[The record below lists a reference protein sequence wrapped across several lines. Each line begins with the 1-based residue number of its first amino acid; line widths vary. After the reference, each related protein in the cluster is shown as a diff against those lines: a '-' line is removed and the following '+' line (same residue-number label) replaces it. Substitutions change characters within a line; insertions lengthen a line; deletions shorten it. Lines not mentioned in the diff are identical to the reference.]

1 MKAIRLVLIPT
12 LAAMSLA
19 GCIDPQLSKGIPK
32 AATDQ
37 LDAARQLSDRVV
49 QQIDNARDARRR
61 SAFVDHPYLAGKS
74 IALSPTANL
83 PLALQKDVKT
93 ALLFPGKR
101 VKLAVAA
108 EQINLATGIQVVISP
123 DVYLPQAALLPRAQK
138 LDDGGT
144 SGSGAGN
151 QLGAASSSAQ
161 ATNGNIAA
169 GPLPP
174 LNSVVSGGGLVA
186 AGYNAMPSIDTP
198 DDVDIQRDEMP
209 LSQSLDLIASRLG
222 VNWSYDSKKGV
233 IRIYRMLTKTWA
245 LPVKPGS
252 MSYNTQFDTST
263 AQSNNPNA
271 LNNVNDKNANKSEAT
286 NVNEMTSILND
297 IQTVMTRS
305 GSVSGNMA
313 DGTITLTDTKDAVD
327 RAEGIINFHRAL
339 LNKLISYHIRVVQIT
354 RSNTGQLGV
363 DWQALLTKALNNVP
377 GFVITSASPLTLTT
391 SAAAQL
397 GVKVTSGQFS
407 GTQAVV
413 NALSQV
419 GYTVSSDDIPMQVQ
433 NRHTGFYDNVNQFSY
448 VSQTTPAASTVGG
461 TGGTP
466 GITTSMDSVGLKF
479 LIYGT
484 VTDDNNISISVSMDN
499 SALNGPIQTFTS
511 GSGANQQSVQ
521 EVDKNKYGSS
531 TDGIVRNGGII
542 VLAAH
547 DRTQLQA
554 QRSALGYKIPML
566 AGGSV
571 NDSDSRTTTL
581 FIISASIRDMGAG
594 QSDNRGI

>member
-1 MKAIRLVLIPT
+1 MKALRLALIPA
-12 LAAMSLA
+12 LAAASLT

-32 AATDQ
+32 AANEQT
-37 LDAARQLSDRVV
+37 DAAKQLSDRVI
-49 QQIDNARDARRR
+49 QQVDNAREVRRR
-61 SAFVDHPYLAGKS
+61 NAFVDHPYLAGKS
-74 IALSPTANL
+74 VALSPTANL
-83 PLALQKDVKT
+83 PLALRKDVKT
-93 ALLFPGKR
+93 ALMFPGKR

-108 EQINLATGIQVVISP
+108 EQINLATGINVVISP

-138 LDDGGT
+138 LDDAG
-144 SGSGAGN
+144 SSGAAGP
-151 QLGAASSSAQ
+151 AAIPSA
-161 ATNGNIAA
+161 APVGGGRIAA

-174 LNSVVSGGGLVA
+174 LDSAVGSGGGLVSA
-186 AGYNAMPSIDTP
+186 SYTATPSLDTP

-209 LSQSLDLIASRLG
+209 LSQSLDLISSRLG

-233 IRIYRMLTKTWA
+233 IRIYRMQTKTWA

-271 LNNVNDKNANKSEAT
+271 LNGVNEKNANKSEAT
-286 NVNEMTSILND
+286 NVNEMTAMLND

-305 GSVSGNMA
+305 GSVSGNVA

-339 LNKLISYHIRVVQIT
+339 LNKLVSYHIRVVQIT
-354 RSNTGQLGV
+354 RSNAGQLGV

-377 GFVITSASPLTLTT
+377 GFVISSTSPLTLTT
-391 SAAAQL
+391 AAAGSL
-397 GVKVTSGQFS
+397 TTKITSGQFS

-413 NALSQV
+413 NAIAQL
-419 GYTVSSDDIPMQVQ
+419 GYTVSTDDIPMQVQ
-433 NRHTGFYDNVNQFSY
+433 NRHSGYYDNVNQFSY

-499 SALNGPIQTFTS
+499 SALNGPIQTYTS
-511 GSGANQQSVQ
+511 GTGANQQSVQ
-521 EVDKNKYGSS
+521 EVDKNKYGAS

-547 DRTQLQA
+547 DRTQLQS

-581 FIISASIRDMGAG
+581 FVISASIRDMGAG
-594 QSDNRGI
+594 QSDNRGL

>member
-1 MKAIRLVLIPT
+1 MKAIRLALIPA
-12 LAAMSLA
+12 LAAASLT

-32 AATDQ
+32 AANEQT
-37 LDAARQLSDRVV
+37 DAAKQLSDRVV
-49 QQIDNARDARRR
+49 QQIDNAREVRRR
-61 SAFVDHPYLAGKS
+61 NAFVDHPYLAGKS
-74 IALSPTANL
+74 VALSPTANL
-83 PLALQKDVKT
+83 PLALRKDVKT
-93 ALLFPGKR
+93 ALMFPGKR

-108 EQINLATGIQVVISP
+108 EQINLATGINVVISP

-138 LDDGGT
+138 LDDAG
-144 SGSGAGN
+144 SSGAAAP
-151 QLGAASSSAQ
+151 GAIPSA
-161 ATNGNIAA
+161 APVGGGRIAA

-174 LNSVVSGGGLVA
+174 LDSAVGSGGGLVSA
-186 AGYNAMPSIDTP
+186 SYTATPSLDTP

-209 LSQSLDLIASRLG
+209 LSQSLDLISSRLG

-233 IRIYRMLTKTWA
+233 IRIYRMQTKTWA

-271 LNNVNDKNANKSEAT
+271 LNGVNEKNANKSEAT
-286 NVNEMTSILND
+286 NVNEMTAMLND

-305 GSVSGNMA
+305 GSVSGNVA

-339 LNKLISYHIRVVQIT
+339 LNKLVSYHIRVVQIT
-354 RSNTGQLGV
+354 RSNAGQLGV

-377 GFVITSASPLTLTT
+377 GFIISSTSPLTLTT
-391 SAAAQL
+391 AAAGSL
-397 GVKVTSGQFS
+397 TTKITSGQFS

-413 NALSQV
+413 NAIAQL
-419 GYTVSSDDIPMQVQ
+419 GYTVSTDDIPMQVQ
-433 NRHTGFYDNVNQFSY
+433 NRHSGYYDNVNQFSY

-511 GSGANQQSVQ
+511 GQGANQQSVQ
-521 EVDKNKYGSS
+521 EVDKNKYGAS

-547 DRTQLQA
+547 DRTQLQS

-581 FIISASIRDMGAG
+581 FVISASIRDMGAG
-594 QSDNRGI
+594 QSDNRGL